1 MRPDGGG
8 SDGSDPARLR
18 GQREKLTPDSGFCLV
33 GIDRLADVRGELYE
47 IERYDRYQDAL
58 DAKNSRDSPDEYYI
72 LYRDAEGNCCHR

>member
-1 MRPDGGG
+1 MRPDVGNGG
-8 SDGSDPARLR
+8 SDPVRLQR
-18 GQREKLTPDSGFCLV
+18 QREKLTPDSGFCLV

-58 DAKNSRDSPDEYYI
+58 DAKNSRDSPEEYYI